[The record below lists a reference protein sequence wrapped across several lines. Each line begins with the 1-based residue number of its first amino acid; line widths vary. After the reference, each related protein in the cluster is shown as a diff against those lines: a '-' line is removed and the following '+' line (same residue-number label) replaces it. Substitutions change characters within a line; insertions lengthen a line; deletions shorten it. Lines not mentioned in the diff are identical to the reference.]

1 VSSELSRDQLR
12 QLTKLGASV
21 RLAEIKRER
30 IALNAILNGNASADG
45 PMQRPSVEP
54 VRRRSRRRVTWTAA
68 QRKAVSA
75 RMKKYWAKRRAT
87 AKKVHAKRVT
97 PA

>member
-1 VSSELSRDQLR
+1 VPSYLSREQLN
-12 QLTKLGASV
+12 QLAKLGASV
-21 RLAEIKRER
+21 RLGEINRER
-30 IALNAILNGNASADG
+30 DALNTIVNGATRASTS
-45 PMQRPSVEP
+45 QSSSTERVT
-54 VRRRSRRRVTWTAA
+54 RRRRPNWTAA

-87 AKKVHAKRVT
+87 AKKSRAKRAM